1 MSRPTPHVRIDREV
15 LERNVDAMQRAAA
28 SSGLALR
35 PHAKTHKSLE
45 VARLQLAA
53 GAVGL
58 TVATVA
64 EAEVFAEVCDDLLIA
79 YPLWVDDEKADR
91 LRGVLSRSRVAVG
104 VDSVES
110 VHQLAPLAD
119 AGLRVRVEVDSG
131 HHRSGVPAADVVG
144 IARAASDL
152 GLPVDGV
159 FTFPGHS
166 YFPEARA
173 SAAEDEARELGAARD
188 LLLEAGIPCPVVS
201 GGSTPSVE
209 HAHSEVLTEVRP
221 GVYVLG
227 DAQQWELGTATP
239 SDIALTVVATVVGR
253 YPDRVVLDA
262 GSKVLGADRAAWAT
276 GMGRLLDHPDA
287 RITALSEHHATVTG
301 FDAPRGTRVR
311 IVPNHVCIAANLADE
326 YVVGDGTWR
335 VDARGANT

>member
-15 LERNVDAMQRAAA
+15 LERNVDAMQQAATSA
-28 SSGLALR
+28 GLALR
-35 PHAKTHKSLE
+35 PHAKTHKSLD

-64 EAEVFAEVCDDLLIA
+64 EAEVFVEACDDLFIA
-79 YPLWVDDEKADR
+79 YPLWVDDERAAR
-91 LRGVLSRSRVAVG
+91 LRGVLSRARVAVG

-110 VHQLAPLAD
+110 VQQLAPLAS

-131 HHRSGVPAADVVG
+131 HHRSGVPAPDAVG
-144 IARAASDL
+144 VARAASDL
-152 GLPVDGV
+152 GLAVDGV

-166 YFPEARA
+166 YSPEARA
-173 SAAEDEARELGAARD
+173 SAADDEARELGTARD
-188 LLLEAGIPCPVVS
+188 ALVAAGIPCPTVS
-201 GGSTPSVE
+201 GGSTPSVGF
-209 HAHSEVLTEVRP
+209 AHGEVLTEVRP
-221 GVYVLG
+221 GVYVFG
-227 DAQQWELGTATP
+227 DAQQWELGTTTP
-239 SDIALTVVATVVGR
+239 SEVALTVVATVVGR

-262 GSKVLGADRAAWAT
+262 GSKVLGADRSAWAT
-276 GMGRLLDHPDA
+276 GFGRLLDHPDA

-311 IVPNHVCIAANLADE
+311 VVPNHVCNAVNLADE